1 MGSHRK
7 LQLPVYT
14 YEFAPFEKAEPTLFE
29 TKESIQQ
36 RMDYLK
42 EHKQEILQKHLDRLA
57 TGELVPQLNGKS
69 YRCKVLYNR
78 DRVIVFKIENVKDES
93 FDWDFGLAQHKIGPN
108 CHVIIDNR
116 KDMQHIAIERKPKA
130 FSSPNIV
137 KNILYETLR
146 PLLKQEGL
154 LIEINPQFHPKDFWD
169 FIDANRE
176 YGIKEI
182 RFYFPYP
189 NLPAISD
196 KYGNAMK
203 EIGIDYHCMPGLILF
218 APDDLDMVLDREDPG
233 LNFWIEAAGESGI
246 PVAIQTKK
254 KGSRIHLVG
263 KNKCVTWPLDKKVL
277 ETLDPQPNKVQQQ
290 ELKLEFL
297 EDDEKARMQEKIT
310 EFVNNGRFIKIG
322 TV

>member
-29 TKESIQQ
+29 TKESILQ

-42 EHKQEILQKHLDRLA
+42 AHKQEILQKHLDRLA

-116 KDMQHIAIERKPKA
+116 KDMQHIAIQRNPKA
-130 FSSPNIV
+130 FSTTNTV
-137 KNILYETLR
+137 RRILNATFQ
-146 PLLKQEGL
+146 PLMRQEGL
-154 LIEINPQFHPKDFWD
+154 HFDINPQFHPTEFWD
-169 FIDANRE
+169 FIEANKQ
-176 YGIKEI
+176 YGIREVRI
-182 RFYFPYP
+182 YFPYP

-196 KYGNAMK
+196 RYGEVLK
-203 EIGIDYHCMPGLILF
+203 SIGIDYNCMPGLILY
-218 APDDLDMVLDREDPG
+218 APDGMEMVLDRENAR
-233 LNFWIEAAGESGI
+233 LMFYLEAAGESGY
-246 PVAIQTKK
+246 PVIVKLK
-254 KGSRIHLVG
+254 EGKRGEHMIG
-263 KNKCVTWPLDKKVL
+263 KNKFICWPLEQEVL
-277 ETLDPQPNKVQQQ
+277 EALDPQPDMFKQKQLN
-290 ELKLEFL
+290 LFL
-297 EDDEKARMQEKIT
+297 PTEIQEKLIT
-310 EFVNNGRFIKIG
+310 FINQGRSTISLSND
-322 TV
+322 